1 MVSRLPPALTLL
13 PQITYSILWPNI
25 SVPVPGIPRTCSVA
39 DSSSLNPRF
48 FGCRMKIGRMCSNG
62 RPECARSTA
71 IRVATGQRGSSFSTY
86 PIKTCQRWISSECQG
101 RGTPRLT
108 VRKEPMQGLQKLFL
122 HSHNGYLGDDCYISC
137 SIYWR
142 LKERHVNKMGKLLAF
157 MELRN

>member
-48 FGCRMKIGRMCSNG
+48 FGCRMKIGRMCSKG

-101 RGTPRLT
+101 RERNPEVDCQERTNAGAAKAIPSFPQWIPRGRL
-108 VRKEPMQGLQKLFL
+108 L
-122 HSHNGYLGDDCYISC
+122 YI
-137 SIYWR
+137 
-142 LKERHVNKMGKLLAF
+142 M
-157 MELRN
+157 